1 MQEAEMYLKH
11 HLAAEEVAI
20 AKYCLNITHV
30 RCSLFMQTMMIK
42 ILVRH
47 QVAIK
52 AITNLLPSL
61 HS

>member
-1 MQEAEMYLKH
+1 MYLKH